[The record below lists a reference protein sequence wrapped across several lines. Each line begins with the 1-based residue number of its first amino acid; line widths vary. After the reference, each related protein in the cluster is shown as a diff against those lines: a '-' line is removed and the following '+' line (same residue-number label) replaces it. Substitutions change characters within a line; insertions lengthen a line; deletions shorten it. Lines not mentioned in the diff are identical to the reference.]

1 MRNLLLTCFL
11 IVFGHAYS
19 QKSEQGFIKEIKY
32 NYVQGEFNSAK
43 EELEEALVKH
53 PYSKQLLTLK
63 SLVEEEGYAVIVPKN
78 VPPSP
83 KPPSGIPQVD
93 PPKGGGDKTPPQPP
107 RENVDPDNDGFIGSQ
122 DKCPSEFGEINGC
135 PDSDGDKVPDN
146 RDNCPDVPGSIS
158 NKGCKIIKQIQYNF
172 KMTEQNLFSWNPEIG
187 KSGAK
192 TTITID
198 NYSGGK
204 KTFDVTGLSKFNLV
218 TKDSKFDGVECK
230 IILTIQGD
238 ADLKIVGS
246 NQLSETVTCSGNHRN
261 K

>member
-135 PDSDGDKVPDN
+135 PDRDGDKVPDY
-146 RDNCPDVPGSIS
+146 RDNCPDVPGGGSKNGCPIPQSVTIS
-158 NKGCKIIKQIQYNF
+158 VDLQ
-172 KMTEQNLFSWNPEIG
+172 MRTQNLFTWSSKVAESGLKATLVFKTNSGTEIS
-187 KSGAK
+187 K
-192 TTITID
+192 
-198 NYSGGK
+198 
-204 KTFDVTGLSKFNLV
+204 DVTGLSSFKFKPGD
-218 TKDSKFDGVECK
+218 TRFDGVMTNVELILVNKEGVKFTGNTK
-230 IILTIQGD
+230 IKVRT
-238 ADLKIVGS
+238 
-246 NQLSETVTCSGNHRN
+246 TC
-261 K
+261 

>member
-1 MRNLLLTCFL
+1 MRNFLFICFI

-32 NYVQGEFNSAK
+32 NYVKGEFNSAK
-43 EELEEALVKH
+43 EGLEEALMEY
-53 PYSKQLLTLK
+53 PSSKQLLTLK
-63 SLVEEEGYAVIVPKN
+63 SLVEAEGYAVDVTKP
-78 VPPSP
+78 VSTSP
-83 KPPSGIPQVD
+83 KAPKGTTVVN
-93 PPKGGGDKTPPQPP
+93 PPKDRGITPQPP
-107 RENVDPDNDGFIGSQ
+107 RENSDPDNDGFIGSK

-238 ADLKIVGS
+238 ADLKIVGL

>member
-1 MRNLLLTCFL
+1 MRKLLLICFL
-11 IVFGHAYS
+11 ILIGHAYS
-19 QKSEQGFIKEIKY
+19 QKSEQGFIKEIKFD
-32 NYVQGEFNSAK
+32 YVKGEFNSAK
-43 EELEEALVKH
+43 KGLEKALVAY
-53 PYSKQLLTLK
+53 PSSKQLLTLK
-63 SLVEEEGYAVIVPKN
+63 SLLEEEGYAVIVPKA

-83 KPPSGIPQVD
+83 KPPTGKTPINTPKDVEGIPRK
-93 PPKGGGDKTPPQPP
+93 PTK
-107 RENVDPDNDGFIGSQ
+107 ENTDPDKDGFVGSQ
-122 DKCPSEFGEINGC
+122 DECPSEYGEVFGC
-135 PDSDGDKVPDN
+135 PDSDGDKVPDY

-158 NKGCKIIKQIQYNF
+158 NKGCKVIKQVQYNF

-187 KSGAK
+187 KSGVK

-198 NYSGGK
+198 NYSGAK

-246 NQLSETVTCSGNHRN
+246 NQLNETVTCSGNHRN